1 MQDLADGISV
11 VMIVFVSVVVPI
23 WLFLHYGWRWRQAKL
38 LTTENERSLADLV
51 DLADQLTTRID
62 NLERLLDASAPEWR
76 KTP

>member
-1 MQDLADGISV
+1 MEDLADGISV

-23 WLFLHYGWRWRQAKL
+23 WLFLHYGWRLLQAKL

-51 DLADQLTTRID
+51 DLTDQLTTRID